1 MLQASFIKHLR
12 ATTEKAKQLP
22 GRFVKLGAGQYFFY
36 SIRLDHLYYLER
48 SSIGWSW
55 ALNGSLPDTIYRT
68 MAQAKEA
75 LLEEVRIK
83 ASAK

>member
-36 SIRLDHLYYLER
+36 SIRLDRLYYLEHG
-48 SSIGWSW
+48 SIGWSW
-55 ALNGSLPDTIYRT
+55 TLNGSLPDTIYRT

-75 LLEEVRIK
+75 LLDEIQTQV
-83 ASAK
+83 AAK